1 MSDSANIVVTEENV
15 HQVVQAL
22 YENCKSNQHRLDH
35 LEPILE
41 NMATRVE
48 RLDTLL
54 VGNGYAKA
62 VEDSSREIKEVV
74 EKFDY
79 FVANRKTTC
88 PTAAQM
94 ERDNKHWRNTRTW
107 TATVLRVVFASIGAL
122 STLIIIIDKLIES
135 I

>member
-1 MSDSANIVVTEENV
+1 MSGSVNIVTKENAN
-15 HQVVQAL
+15 QVVQAL

-62 VEDSSREIKEVV
+62 VEDSSRDIKEVR

-94 ERDNKHWRNTRTW
+94 ERDDEHRRNTRTW

-122 STLIIIIDKLIES
+122 STLIIIIDKLIEY